1 MNQFLEDGTSVE
13 CCFGNLDLG
22 GVSYVLKERFE
33 VVTNKIVE
41 LTNMNEELT
50 SENKQLRSNSNLSGN
65 LKAIL
70 IKKDMLVTE

>member
-50 SENKQLRSNSNLSGN
+50 SENKQLRSKIKSLRKFEGNSDQEGH
-65 LKAIL
+65 AGH
-70 IKKDMLVTE
+70 